1 MARRRRAPKYAGAL
15 AQPIYVDQYYEWV
28 GPLGQPRE
36 PNLAAIN
43 KQALEK
49 MQLLFRHYEIDPNDE
64 QRWQAL
70 AFSLALTHVP
80 GLQLASRPKP
90 GRKPTW
96 QTGLGDELVRAV
108 EAVKSRAG
116 NGTAEAIAELR
127 KEPGGKWKTYTAQ
140 SLGARY
146 RESRA
151 RQKAFASLH
160 EAWENDVRAV
170 LGLTAPSATAA
181 PLGRPHEVTG
191 RATKIRVRAKTSRRK

>member
-15 AQPIYVDQYYEWV
+15 AQPIYVDDYKR
-28 GPLGQPRE
+28 GGGLGQWEE
-36 PNLAAIN
+36 PNFAAIR
-43 KQALEK
+43 KRTLEK
-49 MQLLFRHYEIDPNDE
+49 MQLLFKHYEIDPSDE

-108 EAVKSRAG
+108 EDVKSRTG
-116 NGTAEAIAELR
+116 KGTAGAIAELR

-146 RESRA
+146 RESRR
-151 RQKAFASLH
+151 RQKALASLH
-160 EAWENDVRAV
+160 EDWEKGIVFGVDLAV
-170 LGLTAPSATAA
+170 LSATAA

-191 RATKIRVRAKTSRRK
+191 RATKIRASAKTSRRK